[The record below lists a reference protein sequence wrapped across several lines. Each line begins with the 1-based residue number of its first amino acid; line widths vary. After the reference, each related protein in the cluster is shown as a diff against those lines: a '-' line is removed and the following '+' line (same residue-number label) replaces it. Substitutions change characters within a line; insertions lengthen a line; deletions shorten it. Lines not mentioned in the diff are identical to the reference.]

1 MFRVLVDD
9 ELFYFKNKSTL
20 IDFLDENLP
29 SSEDSSLPIRQFH
42 IKFE

>member
-20 IDFLDENLP
+20 IDFLDDNLP
-29 SSEDSSLPIRQFH
+29 SWEDSCFPNRQFH